1 MGTLRYK
8 VVKRR
13 NPMTA
18 AVSYG
23 PRLLRY
29 TLIKADD
36 VVERAAQN
44 SNIDRGLL
52 EAAMV
57 GFQEAVRNFIMNG
70 HNLHGYKAR
79 QNIRLVRIGEEEA
92 EGGGEE
98 EEGA

>member
-44 SNIDRGLL
+44 SNERPQPAALSAGLVLREPALHRGGRHARGRFGAANQGGPPVVSLL
-52 EAAMV
+52 AHA
-57 GFQEAVRNFIMNG
+57 Q
-70 HNLHGYKAR
+70 
-79 QNIRLVRIGEEEA
+79 RL
-92 EGGGEE
+92 
-98 EEGA
+98 

>member
-36 VVERAAQN
+36 VVERAA
-44 SNIDRGLL
+44 
-52 EAAMV
+52 
-57 GFQEAVRNFIMNG
+57 
-70 HNLHGYKAR
+70 
-79 QNIRLVRIGEEEA
+79 
-92 EGGGEE
+92 
-98 EEGA
+98 